1 MFTFP
6 HSRTA
11 LLKPPTASSTSVPL
25 LLDTSHQRGK
35 HALCSAA
42 VVSLAAS
49 VFCSFPVKLRR
60 VSSFPWVRGPSP
72 SCLQIPQWGFCP
84 HALWHRNSSRSM
96 FSSHFWPPS
105 LLTLPLLLTPVIT
118 LLRFHNLH
126 LLPRMSESWFSSWL
140 AGFSPSPFL
149 VPHHCGLLFLEWPQ
163 A

>member
-11 LLKPPTASSTSVPL
+11 LLKPPTVSSASVPW

-35 HALCSAA
+35 HAVSLCSAA
-42 VVSLAAS
+42 VSLAAS

-60 VSSFPWVRGPSP
+60 VSSFPWVGGLSP
-72 SCLQIPQWGFCP
+72 CCLQIPQWGLCP
-84 HALWHRNSSRSM
+84 HALWHGNSSRSM
-96 FSSHFWPPS
+96 FSGHFWPPS
-105 LLTLPLLLTPVIT
+105 LLTFLLLTPVIT
-118 LLRFHNLH
+118 LLQFHNLH

-140 AGFSPSPFL
+140 AGLSPSPFP
-149 VPHHCGLLFLEWPQ
+149 VPHHRGLLFLEWPR